1 MRIRSRL
8 LLLMSAVLV
17 PALIVAGLGIGYLY
31 NEERAFNRT
40 SMSQTAR
47 AFALGLD
54 NEMARRESMLRT
66 LGNSRSLERGDLA
79 TFYRFAAAVA
89 QEEDSA
95 IILSDLDGRQLLNTR
110 IPHGAPLPRMLAVE
124 RENRA
129 RLGNEVTIVSDV
141 YLPRRTS
148 VRTASR
154 SRCRCAATGK

>member
-95 IILSDLDGRQLLNTR
+95 IILSDLDGRQLLN
-110 IPHGAPLPRMLAVE
+110 AF
-124 RENRA
+124 
-129 RLGNEVTIVSDV
+129 
-141 YLPRRTS
+141 RTGRPCACS
-148 VRTASR
+148 RSSARTARGSETR
-154 SRCRCAATGK
+154 SPS